1 MITNVN
7 RNVQSLSVKKLYLKM
22 VKSYTL
28 VNFYDW
34 VQT

>member
-7 RNVQSLSVKKLYLKM
+7 RNVQSLSVMKLYLKM
-22 VKSYTL
+22 IKLYTP